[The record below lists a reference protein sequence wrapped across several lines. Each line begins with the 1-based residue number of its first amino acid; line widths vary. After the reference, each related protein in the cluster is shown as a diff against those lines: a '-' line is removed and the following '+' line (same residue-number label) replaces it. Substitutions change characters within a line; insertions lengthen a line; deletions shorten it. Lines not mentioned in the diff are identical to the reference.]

1 LQISD
6 CRSQIVWS
14 PIFNLKSALC
24 NPTDSLMSTY
34 RKYLPLQASFY

>member
-6 CRSQIVWS
+6 CRLQIVWL
-14 PIFNLKSALC
+14 PIFNLKSAFC
-24 NPTDSLMSTY
+24 NPADSLTSTY